1 LSVDQHDIIQCA
13 SCGQRMRVPAGT
25 QSKVYKCV
33 KCGALVQ
40 TGHGT
45 PPPVKSFEPEP
56 PPKPTGPKPIAD
68 LFVDMGLA
76 NREQIDEAQEKQQP
90 GEKLFE
96 TLLRLEMITKDVL
109 HAKMSKEGHAA
120 INLSHFTI
128 DRDLTELVPLEVVRK
143 HWVLPMSSLG
153 KSLTVA
159 MVCPVDME
167 AFKAVEEVTNGMRIR
182 AMVCKIDDFLA
193 AVRKHYRMPDSQ
205 DVVSEKEGAAVA
217 SQGEQ
222 AAETTPSLMYPG
234 DEAIRQALSEL
245 ERLPIPSRV
254 MNQVDAVV
262 GVESEG
268 LRQVVSVVGN
278 SPSLAAIVLCT
289 ANSTAYGL
297 SRNVDSIPMAIT
309 LVGEQAVSV
318 LAANAPKLPMAN
330 EAQWKGLTHFSR
342 HCAEIA
348 AVLAIDS
355 GKVTP
360 NVAYCAGL
368 LHALGSYALGTID
381 PEEYSKIP
389 EDIFGEK
396 RLNAEKQVFG
406 MGYNEAGALLCEHW
420 GLPEVLVAS
429 LRYSLTPEE
438 AGDFRAAATV
448 VYIASNLAGTE
459 GEINQEGLA
468 KCANAMKSIN
478 VDPAEIAG
486 TLGKPVVET
495 ANTSK

>member
-1 LSVDQHDIIQCA
+1 
-13 SCGQRMRVPAGT
+13 MRVPAGA
-25 QSKVYKCV
+25 QAKVYKCV

-40 TGHGT
+40 TGRGT
-45 PPPVKSFEPEP
+45 PPPVKSSEPVA
-56 PPKPTGPKPIAD
+56 PPKPSGPKPIAD
-68 LFVDMGLA
+68 LFVDMGLVK
-76 NREQIDEAQEKQQP
+76 REQVDEAQEKQQP
-90 GEKLFE
+90 NEKLFE
-96 TLLRLEMITKDVL
+96 TLLRLEMITKDAL
-109 HAKMSKEGHAA
+109 HEKMSKEGHPA
-120 INLSHFTI
+120 ISLSHFTI
-128 DRDLTELVPLEVVRK
+128 DRDLTDLVPLDVVRK
-143 HWVLPMSSLG
+143 HWVLPASSLG

-167 AFKAVEEVTNGMRIR
+167 AFKAVEEVTGGMRIR
-182 AMVCKIDDFLA
+182 AMVCKVDDFLA

-205 DVVSEKEGAAVA
+205 DIVAEKEGSAAP
-217 SQGEQ
+217 QGEQ
-222 AAETTPSLMYPG
+222 PAETTSSLMYPG
-234 DEAIRQALSEL
+234 DETIRQALAEL
-245 ERLPIPSRV
+245 ERLPIPTRV

-297 SRNVDSIPMAIT
+297 PKNVDSIPMAIT

-355 GKVTP
+355 GSVTP

-368 LHALGSYALGTID
+368 LHTLGSYALGTID
-381 PEEYSKIP
+381 PDEYGKIP
-389 EDIFGEK
+389 ADIFGEK
-396 RLNAEKQVFG
+396 RLHAEKQVLG
-406 MGYNEAGALLCEHW
+406 MGYSEAGALLCEHW
-420 GLPEVLVAS
+420 GLPEVITAC

-448 VYIASNLAGTE
+448 VYIASNLASPE

-468 KCANAMKSIN
+468 KCADAMKSIN

-486 TLGKPVVET
+486 TLGKPAVET
-495 ANTSK
+495 ANASK